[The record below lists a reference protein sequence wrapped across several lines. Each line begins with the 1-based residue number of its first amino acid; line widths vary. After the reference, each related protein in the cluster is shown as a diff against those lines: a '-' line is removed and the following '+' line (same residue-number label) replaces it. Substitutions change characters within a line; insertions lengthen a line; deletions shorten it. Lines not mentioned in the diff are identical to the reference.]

1 MLSYYA
7 HLGARVLCGRSSL
20 LGLCAQTF
28 FSCIFLSKVKNKK
41 SYISNEVVRL
51 DWNMIVLLWER
62 ALKHLEGKYKKKYFC
77 VYPHCVIKHFR
88 VNSAPGSQHDN
99 DDGSH
104 RGSFFFFL
112 FLFVCLFFKCN
123 R

>member
-20 LGLCAQTF
+20 LGLCALL
-28 FSCIFLSKVKNKK
+28 CPPPLDW
-41 SYISNEVVRL
+41 L

-112 FLFVCLFFKCN
+112 FLFVCLFFFKCN